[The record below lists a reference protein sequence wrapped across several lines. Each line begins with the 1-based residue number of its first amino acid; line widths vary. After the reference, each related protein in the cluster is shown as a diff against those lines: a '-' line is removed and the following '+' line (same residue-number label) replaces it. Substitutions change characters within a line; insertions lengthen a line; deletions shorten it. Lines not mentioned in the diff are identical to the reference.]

1 VGHGSADIESADVV
15 KEFRIRVV
23 EFDLRCRNALL
34 GVDAEVKRTVDWLR
48 NQQLPNCERQVRKCE
63 EAVNRAMSEYLDAGW
78 RSSYTGKTSR
88 VEEMKALHRAKRR
101 KEEAE
106 TKLAAVRH
114 WTNVLDQTI
123 GKMSAPCNAL
133 GILLDHMTPRAL
145 ARLDKML
152 DNLEEY
158 FRAKPQEST

>member
-1 VGHGSADIESADVV
+1 MGHGSADIESAEVV
-15 KEFRIRVV
+15 KEFRNRLVA
-23 EFDLRCRNALL
+23 FDRLCRNALI

-48 NQQLPNCERQVRKCE
+48 STQLPACQRQVRKDE

-101 KEEAE
+101 KEESEA
-106 TKLAAVRH
+106 KLAAVRR
-114 WTNVLDQTI
+114 WATVLDQTI

-133 GILLDHMTPRAL
+133 GILIDHLTPRAL
-145 ARLDKML
+145 ARLDQML